1 MILKYVFFLILGV
14 DTLMLFLQT
23 SHVSISY
30 EEASLLYGDFSV
42 LSSLTSLSLNLFGQ
56 NDLALRFMMILFHL
70 LSAILMYEISKRY
83 IPLERNRLWLL
94 LVFLLL
100 PGVVSAA
107 IIVNS
112 AGMLI
117 FGLLLFVYLSE
128 KIPQRYLNVL
138 LLLYALT
145 DVSFVYLFLGLAV
158 YYSMNKQK
166 YNLVYVLALY
176 MLTSYL
182 YGFEVTG
189 SPSGHFLDT
198 IGIYSAI
205 FTPII
210 FIYLFYALYK
220 RYFTSKLDMLWCISA
235 TALILSLVLSFRQR
249 IPLENFAPYLIIA
262 LPLAA
267 QSFISSYRVRLK
279 VYRKRYKLA
288 FVLSFIFLISNT
300 LLVFFNKELYVFIQ
314 NPKNHFAY
322 EMHVAKELSNILKER
337 DILCLTTDEKMQ
349 TRLKFYGVT
358 KCKDILLV
366 EKNIRAEKAT
376 NVTISYKNSVLYRA
390 DVTIINNI

>member
-1 MILKYVFFLILGV
+1 MMLKYVFFLILGV

-23 SHVSISY
+23 SYVSISY

-42 LSSLTSLSLNLFGQ
+42 LSFLTSLSLKVFGH
-56 NDLALRFMMILFHL
+56 NDFALRFMMILFHL

-83 IPLERNRLWLL
+83 ISLERNRLWLL

-100 PGVVSAA
+100 PGIVSAA

-112 AGMLI
+112 AGILI

-128 KIPQRYLNVL
+128 KVSQRYLNGL
-138 LLLYALT
+138 LFIYA
-145 DVSFVYLFLGLAV
+145 VSDLGFVYLFLGLAL

-166 YNLVYVLALY
+166 YNLVYVLGLY
-176 MLTSYL
+176 LLSSYL

-220 RYFTSKLDMLWCISA
+220 RYFTSKIDMLWCISA
-235 TALILSLVLSFRQR
+235 TVLILSLLLSFRQR
-249 IPLENFAPYLIIA
+249 IPLEHFAPYLIIA

-288 FVLSFIFLISNT
+288 FVVSFIFLISNT
-300 LLVFFNKELYVFIQ
+300 LLVFFNKELYIFIH

-337 DILCLTTDEKMQ
+337 DILCLTTDVKMQ

-366 EKNIRAEKAT
+366 EKNSMSKKAT

>member
-1 MILKYVFFLILGV
+1 
-14 DTLMLFLQT
+14 
-23 SHVSISY
+23 
-30 EEASLLYGDFSV
+30 
-42 LSSLTSLSLNLFGQ
+42 
-56 NDLALRFMMILFHL
+56 MMILFHL

-145 DVSFVYLFLGLAV
+145 DVSFIYLFLGLAV

-279 VYRKRYKLA
+279 VFRKRYKLA

-300 LLVFFNKELYVFIQ
+300 LLVFFNKELYVFMQ

-376 NVTISYKNSVLYRA
+376 SVTISYKNSVLYRA

>member
-1 MILKYVFFLILGV
+1 MMLKYVFFLILGV

-42 LSSLTSLSLNLFGQ
+42 LSFLTSLSLKVFGH
-56 NDLALRFMMILFHL
+56 NDFALRFMMILFHL

-138 LLLYALT
+138 LFIYA
-145 DVSFVYLFLGLAV
+145 VSDLGFVYLFLGLAL

-166 YNLVYVLALY
+166 YNLVYVLSLY
-176 MLTSYL
+176 LLSSYL

-220 RYFTSKLDMLWCISA
+220 RYFTYKIDMLWCISA
-235 TALILSLVLSFRQR
+235 TVLILSLVLSFRQR
-249 IPLENFAPYLIIA
+249 IPLEHFAPYLIIA

-279 VYRKRYKLA
+279 MYRKRYKLA
-288 FVLSFIFLISNT
+288 FILSFIFLISNT

-349 TRLKFYGVT
+349 TRLNFYGVT

-366 EKNIRAEKAT
+366 EKNIRAEKET
-376 NVTISYKNSVLYRA
+376 NVTISYKNSVLYRG

>member
-14 DTLMLFLQT
+14 DTIMLFLQT

-42 LSSLTSLSLNLFGQ
+42 LSSLTSLSLNLFGH

-145 DVSFVYLFLGLAV
+145 DVGFVYLFLGLAV

-176 MLTSYL
+176 LLTSYL
-182 YGFEVTG
+182 YGSEVTG

-198 IGIYSAI
+198 IGVYSAI

-220 RYFTSKLDMLWCISA
+220 RYFTSKIDMLWYLSA
-235 TALILSLVLSFRQR
+235 TVLILSLVLSFRQR
-249 IPLENFAPYLIIA
+249 IPLEHFAPYLIIA

-279 VYRKRYKLA
+279 VYRKHYKLA

-300 LLVFFNKELYVFIQ
+300 LLVFFNKELYAFVQ

-337 DILCLTTDEKMQ
+337 GVSCVTTDEKMQ
-349 TRLKFYGVT
+349 KRLKFYGVT

-366 EKNIRAEKAT
+366 EKNITAEKAT
-376 NVTISYKNSVLYRA
+376 NVTIRYKNSVLYRA

>member
-14 DTLMLFLQT
+14 DTLLLFLQT
-23 SHVSISY
+23 SNISISY
-30 EEASLLYGDFSV
+30 KEVSLLYDDFSV
-42 LSSLTSLSLNLFGQ
+42 LSSLTSLSLNIFGH
-56 NDLALRFMMILFHL
+56 NDFALRFIMILFHL

-145 DVSFVYLFLGLAV
+145 DVGFIYLFLGLAV

-176 MLTSYL
+176 LLTSYL
-182 YGFEVTG
+182 YGFEIKG

-198 IGIYSAI
+198 IGVYSAI
-205 FTPII
+205 FTPLI
-210 FIYLFYALYK
+210 FIYLVYVLYK
-220 RYFTSKLDMLWCISA
+220 SYFTSKRDMLWYLSS
-235 TALILSLVLSFRQR
+235 TVLILSLVLSFRQR
-249 IPLENFAPYLIIA
+249 IALEHFAPYLIIA

-279 VYRKRYKLA
+279 VYRKHYKLA
-288 FVLSFIFLISNT
+288 FILSFIFLTLNT
-300 LLVFFNKELYVFIQ
+300 LLIFVNKELYAFIE
-314 NPKNHFAY
+314 NPKTHFAY
-322 EMHVAKELSNILKER
+322 KMHVAKELSDILKER
-337 DILCLTTDEKMQ
+337 GVFCITTDEKMQ
-349 TRLKFYGVT
+349 KRLNFYGVT
-358 KCKDILLV
+358 KCKNILLV
-366 EKNIRAEKAT
+366 EKKIMNKKAV
-376 NVTISYKNSVLYRA
+376 NVTISHRNSVLYKA
-390 DVTIINNI
+390 EVTIINNN

>member
-1 MILKYVFFLILGV
+1 
-14 DTLMLFLQT
+14 MLFLQT

-56 NDLALRFMMILFHL
+56 NDLALRFTMILFHL

-117 FGLLLFVYLSE
+117 CGLLLFVYLSE

-145 DVSFVYLFLGLAV
+145 DVSFIYLFLGLAV

-220 RYFTSKLDMLWCISA
+220 RYFTAKLDMLWCISA

-279 VYRKRYKLA
+279 VFRKRYKLA

-300 LLVFFNKELYVFIQ
+300 LLVFFNKELYVFMQ

-376 NVTISYKNSVLYRA
+376 SVTISYKNSVLYRA

>member
-1 MILKYVFFLILGV
+1 
-14 DTLMLFLQT
+14 MLFLQT

-366 EKNIRAEKAT
+366 EKNIRAKKAT
-376 NVTISYKNSVLYRA
+376 SVTISYKNSVLYRA

>member
-1 MILKYVFFLILGV
+1 
-14 DTLMLFLQT
+14 MLFLQT
-23 SHVSISY
+23 SYVSISY

-42 LSSLTSLSLNLFGQ
+42 LSFLTSLSLKVFGH
-56 NDLALRFMMILFHL
+56 NDFALRFMMILFHL

-83 IPLERNRLWLL
+83 ISLERNRLWLL

-100 PGVVSAA
+100 PGIVSAA

-112 AGMLI
+112 AGILI

-128 KIPQRYLNVL
+128 KVSQRYLNGL
-138 LLLYALT
+138 LFIYA
-145 DVSFVYLFLGLAV
+145 VSDLGFVYLFLGLAL

-166 YNLVYVLALY
+166 YNLVYVLGLY
-176 MLTSYL
+176 LLSSYL

-220 RYFTSKLDMLWCISA
+220 RYFTSKIDMLWCISA
-235 TALILSLVLSFRQR
+235 TVLILSLLLSFRQR
-249 IPLENFAPYLIIA
+249 IPLEHFAPYLIIA

-288 FVLSFIFLISNT
+288 FVVSFIFLISNT
-300 LLVFFNKELYVFIQ
+300 LLVFFNKELYIFIH

-337 DILCLTTDEKMQ
+337 DILCLTTDVKMQ

-366 EKNIRAEKAT
+366 EKNSMSKKAT

>member
-1 MILKYVFFLILGV
+1 
-14 DTLMLFLQT
+14 MLFLQT

-56 NDLALRFMMILFHL
+56 NDLALRLVMILFHF

-138 LLLYALT
+138 LLLYALA
-145 DVSFVYLFLGLAV
+145 DVGFVYLFLGLAV

-210 FIYLFYALYK
+210 FIYLFYTLYK
-220 RYFTSKLDMLWCISA
+220 SYFTSKIDMLWYLSA
-235 TALILSLVLSFRQR
+235 TVLILSLVLSFRQR
-249 IPLENFAPYLIIA
+249 IPLEHFAPYLIIA

-300 LLVFFNKELYVFIQ
+300 LIVFFNKELYVFI
-314 NPKNHFAY
+314 PKPQHHFAY
-322 EMHVAKELSNILKER
+322 EMHVAKELSSILKKR
-337 DILCLTTDEKMQ
+337 GVFCLTTDEKMQ
-349 TRLKFYGVT
+349 KRLKFYGVT
-358 KCKDILLV
+358 KCKDILLL
-366 EKNIRAEKAT
+366 EKNITSEKAT